1 MSISPTSLVL
11 VADNNVE
18 SGERIA
24 SMLNAAGLVPKLVD
38 DGFKALDAFF
48 AQPPQCVVIRYK
60 MPARGT
66 RSLLDEIKADNVYGH
81 LPAIIIV
88 TPKEIEAEID
98 WHHNPADDYVVEPF
112 SGAEL
117 ISRIRM
123 CWARAQRDV
132 NANPLTGLP
141 GNLTITREAERRL
154 NNGTAFAFGYLD
166 IDGFKAFNDRYGFGR
181 GDEAIRMTARILVN
195 TIRSLESHETYVGH
209 VGGDDFVFITP
220 PQLMAQACERIIA
233 SFELVATD
241 FYDEEDRVRG
251 YIQSVDRQGNPQ
263 QYPLMSC
270 SIGAVDTISTQ
281 VTHIAELFSR
291 VAEVKTFAKRLPGS
305 NYIIDRRK

>member
-1 MSISPTSLVL
+1 MSERPTSLVL
-11 VADNNVE
+11 LADNRE
-18 SGERIA
+18 DSGA
-24 SMLNAAGLVPKLVD
+24 KTTAMLTAAGFTANFVN
-38 DGFKALDAFF
+38 DGQKALDAFF
-48 AQPPQCVVIRYK
+48 AQPPQCLVIRHGLS
-60 MPARGT
+60 ARGA
-66 RSLLDEIKADNVYGH
+66 RSLLDAIKADNVYGH
-81 LPAIIIV
+81 LPVVVIV
-88 TPKEIEAEID
+88 SPEQIEVGID

-112 SGAEL
+112 TGAEL

-141 GNLTITREAERRL
+141 GNLTISREAERRL
-154 NNGTAFAFGYLD
+154 KNGTPFAFGYLD

-195 TIRSLESHETYVGH
+195 TIRSLESQETYVGH

-220 PQLMAQACERIIA
+220 PHLMAQACERIIA
-233 SFELVATD
+233 AFELVATD

-263 QYPLMSC
+263 QYSLMSC

-281 VTHIAELFSR
+281 VSHIAELFSR